1 MYACSIEWENQ
12 YLSQSE
18 KKLNFSHTNIHEY
31 VKIRI
36 RKIYT
41 YEKYTILW
49 LYMNTLKLKVHNIFF
64 LMKKF
69 TTYDYLKDHTF
80 IF

>member
-31 VKIRI
+31 VKIR
-36 RKIYT
+36 KIYT

-64 LMKKF
+64 WMKKF